1 MIRKRGFTLIEL
13 VVAMAIFIIIATAI
27 SIAVSRLYAIRTFYE
42 QQLDL
47 QQNFVYAM
55 DRLSEDFRQAE
66 YSGTDIFVSPPES
79 NAMIDAT
86 ESTPLSFYGPG
97 GQVVSYYL
105 KKTGDISAIYRKE
118 GSSAAQPI
126 TEDMHQLVKLYFIRY
141 GGKVVC
147 MIVGEVKYFGMTN
160 QISFTSVVYARN
172 YPQVTDQE
180 ETP

>member
-105 KKTGDISAIYRKE
+105 KRRATFRQSTGRKVLLLHSQLLKTCTS
-118 GSSAAQPI
+118 
-126 TEDMHQLVKLYFIRY
+126 LL
-141 GGKVVC
+141 
-147 MIVGEVKYFGMTN
+147 
-160 QISFTSVVYARN
+160 SFTS
-172 YPQVTDQE
+172 
-180 ETP
+180 